1 MYLIKKLSTQNGALV
16 AENGIRIIKM
26 WDSDSNKSNFSIFN
40 GFWGSTDIYISK
52 LTDISKFQKVC
63 HSLYLLSYATKLI
76 SKNTDNNSKNFKFFV
91 DDYQPNNIEGYI
103 LFIENEKN
111 ISTDGQIIFSNSPN
125 QIVVILKNGQYLD
138 FSGKKA
144 TVQKDILVLHV

>member
-1 MYLIKKLSTQNGALV
+1 M
-16 AENGIRIIKM
+16 
-26 WDSDSNKSNFSIFN
+26 
-40 GFWGSTDIYISK
+40 
-52 LTDISKFQKVC
+52 
-63 HSLYLLSYATKLI
+63 
-76 SKNTDNNSKNFKFFV
+76 

-103 LFIENEKN
+103 LFVENEKN
-111 ISTDGQIIFSNSPN
+111 ISTDGQIIFSNLPN